1 MVPDILA
8 HIGGNKIINNQFA
21 TDICNMY
28 QSINVIVHVVELI
41 TLFQTLVKPF
51 YFSKYIL

>member
-1 MVPDILA
+1 MVPDIA